1 MNLNQRDIFILKMAG
16 RYPSSSNSS
25 TKHDSD
31 SDEDIS
37 VNEKCV
43 YCQKEDIKF
52 ITNPCRHK
60 GACKKCA
67 MRLATGGKCKTCKR
81 HNPFCQQN
89 CYILGLLCM
98 QNSCFC
104 ALT

>member
-1 MNLNQRDIFILKMAG
+1 MAG
-16 RYPSSSNSS
+16 RYSSPSKSVVAQ
-25 TKHDSD
+25 DSD

-37 VNEKCV
+37 VNDKCV

-67 MRLATGGKCKTCKR
+67 MKLATGGKCRTCKTMFAR
-81 HNPFCQQN
+81 WQA
-89 CYILGLLCM
+89 YIK
-98 QNSCFC
+98 
-104 ALT
+104 

>member
-1 MNLNQRDIFILKMAG
+1 MAG

-25 TKHDSD
+25 TKNDSD

-67 MRLATGGKCKTCKR
+67 MRLATGGKCKTCKIMFAKWQAYVR
-81 HNPFCQQN
+81 
-89 CYILGLLCM
+89 
-98 QNSCFC
+98 
-104 ALT
+104 